1 MNRRLLT
8 ISAVLLLTFGA
19 RLWVSAAPVVPSRR
33 PFSEFPKQI
42 QGWNQFREDVI
53 ADDVNGVLKADDY
66 TLRSYHRGDG
76 AAVDIFV
83 AYYKVQKAGESMHSP
98 RNCLP
103 GWGYAILKNDEV
115 ELGRNAAGKAKM
127 VNRYIVEK
135 NGQRSLVLYWYQE
148 NGRVIANEYWGKVYL
163 VWDALRTGRR
173 DGAIVRFVSPI
184 RKGQDVDAAMIPAL
198 ELARAVAPELPRFLP
213 D

>member
-33 PFSEFPKQI
+33 SFSEFPKQI

-53 ADDVNGVLKADDY
+53 TDDINGVLKADDY
-66 TLRSYHRGDG
+66 TLRSYRRGDG
-76 AAVDIFV
+76 AAVDFFI
-83 AYYKVQKAGESMHSP
+83 AYYKIQKAGESMHSP

-115 ELGRNAAGKAKM
+115 ELGRNATGKATM

-135 NGQRSLVLYWYQE
+135 NGQRQLVLYWYQE
-148 NGRVIANEYWGKVYL
+148 NGRVVANEYWGKIYL